1 VLEIFSNLVTGF
13 FTNLIKDVHDSV
25 AGAAETYLLSTH
37 DLSTLSPRPLTEEPA
52 LQSMFHLTLA
62 MADLLLVLVFTWA
75 FFRSQWEH
83 TSFRPHYTMKII
95 LPRAMAAIAMAHF
108 GLLFG
113 QMAIDLNNAMVHAV
127 WTQPFADAQP
137 RLPWTFAMDN
147 AFGLPLFEIVVR
159 LAIVAMLVIVAFTY
173 LVRFALLAVLLAI
186 VPLAAICMILPETK
200 RYAQSWLRL
209 FLLTVFM
216 QFGQVVVLRFA
227 SMFAGEIGS
236 RPLEALYG
244 VAVLYILVK
253 VPGLMNA
260 AAHLEL
266 KAEHLAEGIGKKAV
280 KAAIGSARA
289 SHVS

>member
-1 VLEIFSNLVTGF
+1 MLEVFSNLVTGF
-13 FTNLIKDVHDSV
+13 FTNLIKDIHDSV

-37 DLSTLSPRPLTEEPA
+37 DLSTLTPRPLTDEPA
-52 LQSMFHLTLA
+52 LQGMFHLTLA

-83 TSFRPHYTMKII
+83 TSFRPHYTLKIV
-95 LPRAMAAIAMAHF
+95 LPRAMAAVLMAHF

-127 WTQPFADAQP
+127 WTQPLPGGAPQM
-137 RLPWTFAMDN
+137 PWTFALDN
-147 AFGLPLFEIVVR
+147 GFGLPLFEVAIR
-159 LAIVAMLVIVAFTY
+159 LAIVVMLVIVAFTY
-173 LVRFALLAVLLAI
+173 VVRFALLAVLLAV

-209 FLLTVFM
+209 FILTVFM
-216 QFGQVVVLRFA
+216 QFGQVLVLRFA
-227 SMFAGEIGS
+227 SLFADQIGS

-244 VAVLYILVK
+244 VAVLYLLIK

-260 AAHLEL
+260 SAHLEG
-266 KAEHLAEGIGKKAV
+266 KVEHAAEGIGKKAV
-280 KAAIGSARA
+280 KAALGTARA
-289 SHVS
+289 TRAS